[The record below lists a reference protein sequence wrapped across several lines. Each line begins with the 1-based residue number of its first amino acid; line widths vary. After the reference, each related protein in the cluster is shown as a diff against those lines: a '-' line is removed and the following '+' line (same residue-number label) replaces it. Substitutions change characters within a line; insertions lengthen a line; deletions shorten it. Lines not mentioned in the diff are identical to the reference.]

1 MAEVAMKKLGL
12 GLVGILLTIVLAV
25 AWTGRDRSANQAS
38 VPVDVT
44 PAAPPTGEIA
54 TVPNETLPALPTTP
68 MVPSGLPVTADP
80 DEYAKAIAAAVFAQD
95 TVATD
100 PEDHRASLMSQ
111 ADPLMS
117 ARGRADLERM
127 VAERIPTPEQ
137 WQRMRAND
145 QWSQWTTDDVWQP
158 GAWDEVLTSGQAEP
172 GWVVR
177 NVLGQQTVHFRD
189 GGVQRETSRERTLTI
204 GMRCPATGAGVARC
218 WLTLVGVGVVS

>member
-1 MAEVAMKKLGL
+1 MKKLGL

-25 AWTGRDRSANQAS
+25 AWAGRDRSASEAS

-44 PAAPPTGEIA
+44 PAAPSTGEIPTA
-54 TVPNETLPALPTTP
+54 PEESLPALPTTP

-80 DEYAKAIAAAVFAQD
+80 DEYAKAIAGAVFAQD

-100 PEDHRASLMSQ
+100 PEDHRARLMSQ

-158 GAWDEVLTSGQAEP
+158 GAWDEVVTSGQAEP
-172 GWVVR
+172 GWVLR
-177 NVLGQQTVHFRD
+177 NVLGQQTVHFLD
-189 GGVQRETSRERTLTI
+189 GGEQRTTSRERTLTI
-204 GMRCPATGAGVARC
+204 GMRCPATGAEVQRC

>member
-1 MAEVAMKKLGL
+1 MKKLGL

-25 AWTGRDRSANQAS
+25 AWAGRDRSANEAS
-38 VPVDVT
+38 VPVDVA
-44 PAAPPTGEIA
+44 PAAPSSGTTPPAPEA
-54 TVPNETLPALPTTP
+54 SLPDLPTTP
-68 MVPSGLPVTADP
+68 MVPSGLPITADP

-100 PEDHRASLMSQ
+100 PEDHRAALMSQ

-158 GAWDEVLTSGQAEP
+158 GAWDEVVTSGQAEP
-172 GWVVR
+172 GWALR
-177 NVLGQQTVHFRD
+177 NVLGQQTVHFLD
-189 GGVQRETSRERTLTI
+189 GGEQRTTSRERTLTI
-204 GMRCPATGAGVARC
+204 GMRCPATGAAVQRC